1 MKVVWEQL
9 AAVRDV
15 RFQQLFPNRCTIKFM
30 SKSSS
35 LSSKKT
41 LRRQPQQK
49 RGQQRVEKILVAAAE
64 VFAEAGFA
72 AATIQQI
79 ADRANTA
86 VGSIYQ
92 FFPDKVAIFHAL
104 FTRHLQ
110 QVDIIET
117 EFFQGAVDAPIA
129 QKIDAYLDPYISYFE
144 QPIPRCILIQA
155 YLQPIEG
162 LAVLMSDL
170 PGRALRQIDSHAHLY
185 RQRNPDLSV
194 AKSKLL
200 AEVLQHM
207 CISLFLHAMQSD
219 LAHRQEIYAEIKNVL
234 YVYLNPHIGD
244 HLLVLHSQK
253 MMCPECQSDRV
264 VKNGHLQGKQ
274 RYICRGC
281 GRQFVDDYTVR
292 GYPLDTKQRCLDLH
306 QQGMSFREIERST
319 GVNHNTVINWVKNS
333 QRD

>member
-1 MKVVWEQL
+1 
-9 AAVRDV
+9 
-15 RFQQLFPNRCTIKFM
+15 M

-35 LSSKKT
+35 LSSGKT

-92 FFPDKVAIFHAL
+92 FFPDKLAIFHAL
-104 FTRHLQ
+104 FTKHLH
-110 QVDIIET
+110 QVDLIET
-117 EFFQGAVDAPIA
+117 EFFQDAFDAPIA
-129 QKIDAYLDPYISYFE
+129 QKIDTYLDPYISYFE

-162 LAVLMSDL
+162 LAELMSDL
-170 PGRALRQIDSHAHLY
+170 PTRVLLQIDKHANLY
-185 RQRNPDLSV
+185 RQRNPNLSV

-200 AEVLQHM
+200 AEILQHM
-207 CISLFLHAMQSD
+207 CTSLFLRAIQSD
-219 LAHRQEIYAEIKNVL
+219 AQHRQELYAEIKNVL

-244 HLLVLHSQK
+244 DLLILHNQK
-253 MMCPECQSDRV
+253 MICPDCQSDRIA
-264 VKNGHLQGKQ
+264 KNGRQQGKQ

-281 GRQFVDDYTVR
+281 GRQFVDRYVDR
-292 GYPLDTKQRCLDLH
+292 GYPLEIRQKCLDLH
-306 QQGMSFREIERST
+306 RAGVSFREIERST
-319 GVNHNTVINWVKNS
+319 SINHNTVINWVKNLEAKS
-333 QRD
+333 EGI

>member
-1 MKVVWEQL
+1 
-9 AAVRDV
+9 
-15 RFQQLFPNRCTIKFM
+15 M

-35 LSSKKT
+35 LSTQKN

-92 FFPDKVAIFHAL
+92 FFPDKLAIFHAL
-104 FTRHLQ
+104 FTKHLQ
-110 QVDIIET
+110 QIDLIEA
-117 EFFQGAVDAPIA
+117 EFFQDAVDAPII
-129 QKIDAYLDPYISYFE
+129 QKIDTYLDPYISYFE

-162 LAVLMSDL
+162 LAALMSDL
-170 PGRALRQIDSHAHLY
+170 PARALTQIDKHANLY
-185 RQRNPDLSV
+185 RQRNPNLSL
-194 AKSKLL
+194 AKSQLL

-219 LAHRQEIYAEIKNVL
+219 KLHRQEIYAEIKNVL

-253 MMCPECQSDRV
+253 MICPDCQSDRV
-264 VKNGHLQGKQ
+264 AKNGRQQDKQ

-281 GRQFVDDYTVR
+281 GRQFVDRYVER
-292 GYPLDTKQRCLDLH
+292 GYPLEIRQKCLDLH
-306 QQGMSFREIERST
+306 RAGVSFREIERST
-319 GVNHNTVINWVKNS
+319 GVSHNTVINWVKNI
-333 QRD
+333 

>member
-1 MKVVWEQL
+1 
-9 AAVRDV
+9 
-15 RFQQLFPNRCTIKFM
+15 M

-35 LSSKKT
+35 LSSVGETSPLENKN

-64 VFAEAGFA
+64 TFAEAGFA

-92 FFPDKVAIFHAL
+92 FFPDKLAIFHAL
-104 FTRHLQ
+104 FTKHLQ
-110 QVDIIET
+110 QIDLIEA
-117 EFFQGAVDAPIA
+117 EFFQDAVDAPIT
-129 QKIDAYLDPYISYFE
+129 QKIDKYLDPYISYFE
-144 QPIPRCILIQA
+144 QPIPRCILLQV

-162 LAVLMSDL
+162 LAELMSDL
-170 PGRALRQIDSHAHLY
+170 PVRASRQINKHANLY
-185 RQRNPDLSV
+185 RQRNPNLSV

-207 CISLFLHAMQSD
+207 CTSLFLRAMQSD
-219 LAHRQEIYAEIKNVL
+219 ELHRQEIYAEIKNVL

-244 HLLVLHSQK
+244 DLLNLHNEK
-253 MMCPECQSDRV
+253 MICPDCQSDRV
-264 VKNGHLQGKQ
+264 AKNGRQQGKQ

-281 GRQFVDDYTVR
+281 GRQFVDRYIAR
-292 GYPLDTKQRCLDLH
+292 GYPLEIRQKCLDLH
-306 QQGMSFREIERST
+306 QSGVSFREIERST
-319 GVNHNTVINWVKNS
+319 GVSHNTVINWVKS
-333 QRD
+333 L

>member
-1 MKVVWEQL
+1 
-9 AAVRDV
+9 
-15 RFQQLFPNRCTIKFM
+15 M

-35 LSSKKT
+35 LSSNKT

-92 FFPDKVAIFHAL
+92 FFPDKLAIFHAL

-110 QVDIIET
+110 QIDIIEA
-117 EFFQGAVDAPIA
+117 EFFKCAVDAPIF
-129 QKIDAYLDPYISYFE
+129 QKIDEYLDPYFTYFE

-162 LAVLMSDL
+162 LAELMSDL
-170 PGRALRQIDSHAHLY
+170 PTRALLQIDKHATLY
-185 RQRNPDLSV
+185 RQRNPNLSV
-194 AKSKLL
+194 AKSNLL

-207 CISLFLHAMQSD
+207 CISLFLHAIQSD
-219 LAHRQEIYAEIKNVL
+219 ESHRQEIYAEIKNVL

-244 HLLVLHSQK
+244 HLLVSHSQK
-253 MMCPECQSDRV
+253 MMCPDCQSDRV
-264 VKNGHLQGKQ
+264 AKNGRQQGKQ
-274 RYICRGC
+274 RYVCRGC
-281 GRQFVDDYTVR
+281 GRQFVDRYTDR
-292 GYPLDTKQRCLDLH
+292 GYPLEIRQKCLDLH
-306 QQGMSFREIERST
+306 QAGVSFREIERST
-319 GVNHNTVINWVKNS
+319 GVSHNTVINWVKSLNLHAEGE
-333 QRD
+333 

>member
-1 MKVVWEQL
+1 
-9 AAVRDV
+9 
-15 RFQQLFPNRCTIKFM
+15 M

-35 LSSKKT
+35 LSTQKN

-92 FFPDKVAIFHAL
+92 FFPDKLAIFYAL
-104 FTRHLQ
+104 FTKHLH
-110 QVDIIET
+110 QVDLIET
-117 EFFQGAVDAPIA
+117 EFFNGAVDAPIA

-162 LAVLMSDL
+162 LAELMSDL
-170 PGRALRQIDSHAHLY
+170 PTRALAQIDNHAHLY
-185 RQRNPDLSV
+185 RQRNPNLTV
-194 AKSKLL
+194 AKSQLL

-219 LAHRQEIYAEIKNVL
+219 RQHRQEIYAEIKNVL

-244 HLLVLHSQK
+244 HLLVAPNKL
-253 MMCPECQSDRV
+253 MICPNCQSDRV
-264 VKNGHLQGKQ
+264 AKNGHHEDRQ
-274 RYICRGC
+274 RYVCKGCR
-281 GRQFVDDYTVR
+281 RQFMGDYVNR
-292 GYPLDTKQRCLDLH
+292 GYPPDIKQQCLDLH
-306 QQGMSFREIERST
+306 QQGLSFREIERRT
-319 GVNHNTVINWVKNS
+319 DVNHNTVINWVKKS
-333 QRD
+333 

>member
-1 MKVVWEQL
+1 
-9 AAVRDV
+9 
-15 RFQQLFPNRCTIKFM
+15 M

-35 LSSKKT
+35 LSTQKT

-92 FFPDKVAIFHAL
+92 FFPDKLAIFHAL
-104 FTRHLQ
+104 FTKHLQ
-110 QVDIIET
+110 RVDIIET
-117 EFFQGAVDAPIA
+117 EFFKCAIDAPIA
-129 QKIDAYLDPYISYFE
+129 QKIDEYLDPYISYFE

-162 LAVLMSDL
+162 LAELMSDL
-170 PGRALRQIDSHAHLY
+170 PTRALLQIDKHATLY
-185 RQRNPDLSV
+185 RQRNSNLSV
-194 AKSKLL
+194 AKSNLL

-207 CISLFLHAMQSD
+207 CISLFLHAIQSD
-219 LAHRQEIYAEIKNVL
+219 EQHRQEIYAEIKNVL

-244 HLLVLHSQK
+244 HLLISHSKK
-253 MMCPECQSDRV
+253 MICPDCQSDRV
-264 VKNGHLQGKQ
+264 AKNGKQQSKQ
-274 RYICRGC
+274 RYLCRGC
-281 GRQFVDDYTVR
+281 GRQFVDRYTER
-292 GYPLDTKQRCLDLH
+292 GYPLEIRQKCLDLH
-306 QQGMSFREIERST
+306 QQGVSFREIERST
-319 GVNHNTVINWVKNS
+319 GINHNTVINWVKN
-333 QRD
+333 QELKAEGK